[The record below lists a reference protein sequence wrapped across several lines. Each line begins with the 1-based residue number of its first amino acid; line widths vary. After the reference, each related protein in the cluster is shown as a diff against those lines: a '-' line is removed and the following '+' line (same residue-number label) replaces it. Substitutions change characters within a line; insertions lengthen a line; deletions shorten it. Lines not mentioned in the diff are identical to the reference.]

1 MNKVWETKQK
11 QAWPLSLSHVNG
23 RMHGPSWSLKILAIK
38 DCPPAAVSM
47 GPSLNDSPFWNF
59 CEVLCTASP
68 CIGNI
73 KPLVHEPPWVLFY
86 HQTANLVNYN
96 NPEEKL
102 GGSSSGRG
110 WSNIALEIIC
120 SDVQNAF
127 FFFSFWI
134 PKAYWAIGRKWSRSV
149 VSDSFA
155 TLWTVAYQ
163 ASLSMGFSRQRVPE
177 QVAIS
182 FSADLSDPGIEPRS
196 PALQADT

>member
-127 FFFSFWI
+127 FFFLFLNSQGI
-134 PKAYWAIGRKWSRSV
+134 
-149 VSDSFA
+149 
-155 TLWTVAYQ
+155 
-163 ASLSMGFSRQRVPE
+163 LSNREKVK
-177 QVAIS
+177 S
-182 FSADLSDPGIEPRS
+182 FSCVRLFCDPVDCSLPGVSVHGIFQAKYS
-196 PALQADT
+196 PEKGMSQSQWVKTWP